1 MLSVI
6 DIIRALSS
14 CIESNFPDYPVV
26 DRDLEEGFPRPCY
39 FIDINSVVSESLTH
53 KLVKDTADIEI
64 DFLAEDIYKGFLNLL
79 DVKNKLVKLFSEPLA
94 LTDEGGNVI
103 AHVVFNDVRTEV
115 IKVDKALICN
125 LSTEL
130 VQEIEDNVE
139 LPLVEELELKQIKRG
154 GI

>member
-130 VQEIEDNVE
+130 IQEIEDNVE
-139 LPLVEELELKQIKRG
+139 LPLIEDLQANIDVN
-154 GI
+154 

>member
-103 AHVVFNDVRTEV
+103 AHVVFNNVRTEV

-139 LPLVEELELKQIKRG
+139 LPLIEDLQANIDVN
-154 GI
+154 

>member
-14 CIESNFPDYPVV
+14 CIESNFPDYPLV

-103 AHVVFNDVRTEV
+103 AHVVFNNVRTEV

-139 LPLVEELELKQIKRG
+139 LPLIEDLQANIDVN
-154 GI
+154 

>member
-14 CIESNFPDYPVV
+14 LIESNFPDYPVQ

-64 DFLAEDIYKGFLNLL
+64 DFLAEDIYRGFLNLL
-79 DVKNKLVKLFSEPLA
+79 DVKNKLVTLFSEPLA

-115 IKVDKALICN
+115 IKADKALICN

-139 LPLVEELELKQIKRG
+139 LPLIEELEYKVN
-154 GI
+154 

>member
-64 DFLAEDIYKGFLNLL
+64 DFLAEDIYKGFINLL

-115 IKVDKALICN
+115 IKADKALICN

-139 LPLVEELELKQIKRG
+139 LPLIEELEYKVN
-154 GI
+154 

>member
-39 FIDINSVVSESLTH
+39 FIDINSVISESLTH

-115 IKVDKALICN
+115 IKADKALICN

-139 LPLVEELELKQIKRG
+139 LPLIEELEYKVN
-154 GI
+154 

>member
-14 CIESNFPDYPVV
+14 CIESNFPDFPVV

-79 DVKNKLVKLFSEPLA
+79 DVKNKLVKLFSDPLA

-115 IKVDKALICN
+115 IKADKALICN

-139 LPLVEELELKQIKRG
+139 LPFIEELEYKVN
-154 GI
+154 

>member
-79 DVKNKLVKLFSEPLA
+79 DVKNKLVKLFS
-94 LTDEGGNVI
+94 
-103 AHVVFNDVRTEV
+103 
-115 IKVDKALICN
+115 
-125 LSTEL
+125 
-130 VQEIEDNVE
+130 
-139 LPLVEELELKQIKRG
+139 
-154 GI
+154 

>member
-64 DFLAEDIYKGFLNLL
+64 DVLAEFINMGSLSLL

-115 IKVDKALICN
+115 IKADKALICN

-139 LPLVEELELKQIKRG
+139 LPLIEELEYKVN
-154 GI
+154 

>member
-139 LPLVEELELKQIKRG
+139 LPFVEELEYKAN
-154 GI
+154 

>member
-103 AHVVFNDVRTEV
+103 AHVVFNHVRTEV

-139 LPLVEELELKQIKRG
+139 LPLIEELEYKVN
-154 GI
+154 

>member
-53 KLVKDTADIEI
+53 KLVKDTADIEV

-115 IKVDKALICN
+115 IKADKALICN

-139 LPLVEELELKQIKRG
+139 LPLIEELEYKVN
-154 GI
+154 

>member
-125 LSTEL
+125 LSTKL

-139 LPLVEELELKQIKRG
+139 LPLIEDLQANIDVN
-154 GI
+154 

>member
-39 FIDINSVVSESLTH
+39 FIDINSVVYESLTH

-115 IKVDKALICN
+115 IKADKALICN

-139 LPLVEELELKQIKRG
+139 LPLIEDLQANIDVN
-154 GI
+154 

>member
-14 CIESNFPDYPVV
+14 CIESNFPDYPIV

-115 IKVDKALICN
+115 IKADKALICN

-139 LPLVEELELKQIKRG
+139 LPLIEELEYKVN
-154 GI
+154 

>member
-115 IKVDKALICN
+115 SQADKALICN

-139 LPLVEELELKQIKRG
+139 LPFVEELEYKAN
-154 GI
+154 

>member
-139 LPLVEELELKQIKRG
+139 LPLIEDLQANIDVN
-154 GI
+154 

>member
-94 LTDEGGNVI
+94 LTDEAGKIV

-115 IKVDKALICN
+115 IKADKALICN

-139 LPLVEELELKQIKRG
+139 LPLIEELEYKVN
-154 GI
+154 

>member
-1 MLSVI
+1 MTDKINILKFVISRCPDFDLLS
-6 DIIRALSS
+6 
-14 CIESNFPDYPVV
+14 
-26 DRDLEEGFPRPCY
+26 RDAY
-39 FIDINSVVSESLTH
+39 F
-53 KLVKDTADIEI
+53 
-64 DFLAEDIYKGFLNLL
+64 YKGFLNLL

-94 LTDEGGNVI
+94 LTDERGNVM

-139 LPLVEELELKQIKRG
+139 LPLIEDLQANIDVN
-154 GI
+154 

>member
-94 LTDEGGNVI
+94 LTDERGNVM

-139 LPLVEELELKQIKRG
+139 LPLIEDLQANIDVN
-154 GI
+154 

>member
-6 DIIRALSS
+6 DIIRAISS

-115 IKVDKALICN
+115 IKADKALICN

-139 LPLVEELELKQIKRG
+139 LPLIEELEYKVN
-154 GI
+154 

>member
-103 AHVVFNDVRTEV
+103 AHVVFNNVRTEV

-139 LPLVEELELKQIKRG
+139 LPLIEELEYKVN
-154 GI
+154 

>member
-139 LPLVEELELKQIKRG
+139 LPLVEELEYKAN
-154 GI
+154 

>member
-79 DVKNKLVKLFSEPLA
+79 DVKNKLVKLFSEPIA

-115 IKVDKALICN
+115 IKADKALICN

-139 LPLVEELELKQIKRG
+139 LPLIEELEYKVN
-154 GI
+154 

>member
-79 DVKNKLVKLFSEPLA
+79 DVKNKLVKLFSELLA

-103 AHVVFNDVRTEV
+103 AHVVFNNVRTEV

-139 LPLVEELELKQIKRG
+139 LPLIEDLQANIDVN
-154 GI
+154 

>member
-79 DVKNKLVKLFSEPLA
+79 DVKNKLVKLFSDPLA

-115 IKVDKALICN
+115 IKADKALICN

-139 LPLVEELELKQIKRG
+139 LPLIEELEYKVN
-154 GI
+154 

>member
-115 IKVDKALICN
+115 IKADKALICN

-139 LPLVEELELKQIKRG
+139 LPFVEELEYKAN
-154 GI
+154 

>member
-79 DVKNKLVKLFSEPLA
+79 DVKNKLVKLFSEPLT

-115 IKVDKALICN
+115 IKADKALICN

-139 LPLVEELELKQIKRG
+139 LPLIEELEYKVN
-154 GI
+154 

>member
-115 IKVDKALICN
+115 IKADKALICN

-130 VQEIEDNVE
+130 VQEIEDNTE
-139 LPLVEELELKQIKRG
+139 LPLIEELEYKAN
-154 GI
+154 

>member
-1 MLSVI
+1 M
-6 DIIRALSS
+6 
-14 CIESNFPDYPVV
+14 

-139 LPLVEELELKQIKRG
+139 LPLIEELEYKVN
-154 GI
+154 

>member
-115 IKVDKALICN
+115 IKADKALICN

-139 LPLVEELELKQIKRG
+139 LPLIEELEYKVN
-154 GI
+154 

>member
-103 AHVVFNDVRTEV
+103 AHVAFNDVRTEV
-115 IKVDKALICN
+115 IKADKALICN

-139 LPLVEELELKQIKRG
+139 LPLIEELEYKVN
-154 GI
+154 

>member
-139 LPLVEELELKQIKRG
+139 LPFAEELEYKAN
-154 GI
+154 

>member
-103 AHVVFNDVRTEV
+103 AHVVFNHVRTEV
-115 IKVDKALICN
+115 IKADKALICN

-139 LPLVEELELKQIKRG
+139 LPLIEELEYKVN
-154 GI
+154 

>member
-14 CIESNFPDYPVV
+14 TIESNFPEYPVV
-26 DRDLEEGFPRPCY
+26 DRDVEEGFPRPCY
-39 FIDINSVVSESLTH
+39 FIDLNSVVSESLTH

-64 DFLAEDIYKGFLNLL
+64 DFLAEDVYKGFLNLL

-94 LTDEGGNVI
+94 LKDEAGQII
-103 AHVVFNDVRTEV
+103 AHVVFNGVRTEV
-115 IKVDKALICN
+115 IKADKALICN

-130 VQEIEDNVE
+130 VQEIEDNVD
-139 LPLVEELELKQIKRG
+139 LPIIEDLQVNIEVN
-154 GI
+154 

>member
-6 DIIRALSS
+6 DITRALSS

-115 IKVDKALICN
+115 IKADKALICN

-139 LPLVEELELKQIKRG
+139 LPLIEELEYKVN
-154 GI
+154 

>member
-103 AHVVFNDVRTEV
+103 AHVVFNDVRTEI

-139 LPLVEELELKQIKRG
+139 LPLIEELEYKVN
-154 GI
+154 

>member
-139 LPLVEELELKQIKRG
+139 LPLIEELEYKVN
-154 GI
+154 

>member
-115 IKVDKALICN
+115 IKADKALICN

-139 LPLVEELELKQIKRG
+139 LPLVEELEYKAN
-154 GI
+154 